1 MQTWHFEKYFADYV
15 EFGRKAFYQFE
26 STISQSY
33 SVDSI
38 ISNDCDTIGGNE
50 DVTYLNNLFVS
61 FLMHG

>member
-15 EFGRKAFYQFE
+15 KFGRKAFYQFE
-26 STISQSY
+26 STILQNY

-38 ISNDCDTIGGNE
+38 IGNDHDT
-50 DVTYLNNLFVS
+50 TYLSNLFVS